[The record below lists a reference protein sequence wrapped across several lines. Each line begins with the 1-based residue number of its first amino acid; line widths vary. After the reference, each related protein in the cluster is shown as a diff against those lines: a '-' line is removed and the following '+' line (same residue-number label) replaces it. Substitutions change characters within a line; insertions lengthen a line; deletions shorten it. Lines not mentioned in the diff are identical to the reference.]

1 MHTDPIADLINQL
14 KMGIKARK
22 KQITIYGSKLKI
34 GILTLLK
41 LEGYIR
47 DFKVQTTNQI
57 TTLQITLKYYEGL
70 PSIHGIRQISKP
82 GLRVYVPADQLPKVL
97 NGLGVAIVSTNKGLM
112 SAKKARQQQIGG
124 EVLAYVW

>member
-57 TTLQITLKYYEGL
+57 ITLQITLKYYEGL

>member
-112 SAKKARQQQIGG
+112 SAKKARHQQIGG